1 MIWMSEWLLSVIYTM
16 LQKINIISNIFR
28 QKKIILKKYWKWSD
42 LNTMKGFISLL
53 THVFNLYSTTRCC
66 FWRPFFFDSFFSF
79 LDSKMGIKYDVTS
92 FHPLSVW
99 KVKYQL
105 TAACSTHTSVIEG
118 KVAHWIIRGCT
129 VSRHGSCH
137 WTVVYVTRCLLW
149 WATKLFVLLH

>member
-28 QKKIILKKYWKWSD
+28 QKKIILKKIENGQTWIPWKGSFHCSH
-42 LNTMKGFISLL
+42 M
-53 THVFNLYSTTRCC
+53 YSIYIRPLDVA
-66 FWRPFFFDSFFSF
+66 FEDPFFFDSFFSF

-118 KVAHWIIRGCT
+118 KVTDWIIRGCT